1 MIKQFKYILFFL
13 IFISC
18 KTNSDNIKVNSVKIN
33 YNILYNGENYF
44 KEALTILKN
53 NSSSNYWDIIPL
65 IEEMEYSRDENIIPT
80 KNFEKAEEKAIKA
93 IQKSKKNQIKIL
105 DRAYLLLGKSRFYDQ
120 RYIASLQALGQV
132 VERKDEAILWKVMIY
147 LNLDQIDLALKIITD
162 ELKTRNK
169 DQINIELLKASVQ
182 SEIINKNYKNALVG
196 LKKIYKNTDDK
207 IIKSR
212 SSFISAQIYSKNN
225 ELDSAKVYY
234 SKTLNSG
241 IKKSSE
247 IYLMSKLRLMHINEN
262 IDLAEYSKIR
272 RSGLYPE
279 KISLINF
286 YEGLSTLK
294 TDTLKAVSLFNKA
307 LKYENIDHFLKL
319 KIYKNL
325 QKISY
330 DQKNYLESSNYID
343 TLLKIENQSSKE
355 FFKLNA
361 LKNKLKSVTKL
372 EEKNI
377 EIDSILI
384 LSKLTEKEINDL
396 KTKSNSDTQK
406 KQIKVS
412 NNFNKNTFYYYNQ
425 LAIEK
430 GIQDFKMKWGDIKL
444 QDNWKMNLEQNKVIS
459 QSAIKNNTNKLI
471 EKTVDYSL
479 TEYEQDS
486 LYNLYNKNMLMLG
499 IYYNE
504 FFNDYVKSLKKL
516 ENIDQKYLTNDD
528 KIQLKYY
535 KYLSYLN
542 NKNIKSNH
550 LKKEILENYP
560 SSIYAKRINQQKL
573 VDHQNIDK
581 LKDSIQNLINTN
593 KIELSSRLV
602 DSLIVLNIK
611 RNDLFELKLI
621 KSELILKKDNIKSY
635 VDELTSLK
643 LEFPENKDKL
653 DRMINIVSSVILK
666 KSLDIKDDN
675 FVFGF
680 FIEKKLNNNYGNLNI
695 EYYDEKYDLLVSYG
709 HASLISAKNNLNEFL
724 KKNKKLLN
732 NKYFVFSTSQF
743 INALVFKTL
752 DN

>member
-528 KIQLKYY
+528 KIKLKYY

-560 SSIYAKRINQQKL
+560 LSIYAKRINQQKL

>member
-44 KEALTILKN
+44 KEALTILKDN
-53 NSSSNYWDIIPL
+53 YSSNYWDIIPL

-93 IQKSKKNQIKIL
+93 IQKSKNNQIKIL

-132 VERKDEAILWKVMIY
+132 LERKDEAILWKVMIY

-182 SEIINKNYKNALVG
+182 SEIINKNYKKALVG
-196 LKKIYKNTDDK
+196 LKKIYENTDDK

-225 ELDSAKVYY
+225 ELDSTKVYY

-247 IYLMSKLRLMHINEN
+247 IYLISKLRLMHINEN
-262 IDLAEYSKIR
+262 IDLAEFSKIR

-343 TLLKIENQSSKE
+343 TLLNIENQSSKE

-425 LAIEK
+425 LAIKK

-459 QSAIKNNTNKLI
+459 QSAHKNNTNKLI

-516 ENIDQKYLTNDD
+516 ENIDEKYLTNDD

-542 NKNIKSNH
+542 NKNIKSNQ

>member
-593 KIELSSRLV
+593 MIELSSRLV

>member
-212 SSFISAQIYSKNN
+212 SSYISAQIYSKNN

-528 KIQLKYY
+528 KIKLKYY